1 LERANQR
8 IAEELASREES
19 IRLDAIR
26 RAEVQRMTMLM
37 QQQATA
43 EKAFEAEQRG

>member
-1 LERANQR
+1 MAL
-8 IAEELASREES
+8 SEES

-26 RAEVQRMTMLM
+26 QAEVQRMVLHM

-43 EKAFEAEQRG
+43 EKAFEADQRRNI